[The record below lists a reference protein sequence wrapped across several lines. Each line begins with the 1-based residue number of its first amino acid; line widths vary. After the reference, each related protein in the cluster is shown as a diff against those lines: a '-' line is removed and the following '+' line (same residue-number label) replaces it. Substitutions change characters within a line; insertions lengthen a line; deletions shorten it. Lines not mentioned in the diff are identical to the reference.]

1 MIAYI
6 QGTIIR
12 IDATAVVVE
21 TGGVGYLLHIPYKYL
36 VKTQL
41 GEVAV
46 FHVYTHVREDEIKL
60 FGFATVAEFRLFEL
74 LLSVSGIGPKTALAV
89 INKGVETV
97 EDALRTA
104 NVDFFM
110 DVPRLGRKNAQKI
123 IIELGSKMTS
133 DNALQSNMNPNDEA
147 IVIALTKMGFMKNE
161 VLKAISHIPEDKKTV
176 KDRITVA
183 LQILGTR

>member
-6 QGTIIR
+6 KGTIIR

-41 GEVAV
+41 DEIAV

-89 INKGVETV
+89 LNKGVESI
-97 EDALRTA
+97 ENALRAA
-104 NVDFFM
+104 NVEFFM
-110 DVPRLGRKNAQKI
+110 DVPRLGKKNAQKM
-123 IIELGSKMTS
+123 IIELGSKLTS
-133 DNALQSNMNPNDEA
+133 DTALQTNLNPDDEA
-147 IVIALTKMGFMKNE
+147 IVTALTKMGFMKNE
-161 VLKAISHIPEDKKTV
+161 VLKAISHIPPDKKTI